1 MTTALTSR
9 LVRTVLIAGLALP
22 VMTLLS
28 PVETFTTAKA
38 ATTTMAG
45 PQSEAATLAEFKT
58 ILAQYGTFTFHQT
71 YGEVWVPTVTPQG
84 WHPYPACQWVHTK
97 DVGWYFND
105 DTAWGSIVHH
115 YGRWSHN
122 EQIGWFWVP
131 DEDWS
136 PGWVVWRKSEQWIGW
151 APMPPEQ
158 DIQLISS
165 PEFNNDKLWLFMEA
179 QKFLKGG
186 CGNPVRASRV
196 YNLTQYVTLFDLP
209 PGLFVDI
216 VVVPKWKVKVITKF
230 VTIFIDRI
238 CPPPNDRPNPPR
250 PPITYVPPRHTEAQP
265 PVRIGS
271 TTPNVPP
278 PVTHFTPPPPRVVID
293 LPRHPE
299 RIGKSDSN
307 RPVVSEKTPRRPI
320 VKIGRSIEPKPT
332 ILRTIGR
339 SIEPKPTNM
348 RGGVTLA
355 KVGQHG
361 RSSVR

>member
-1 MTTALTSR
+1 MTTALTNR

-28 PVETFTTAKA
+28 PAGTFTAAKA
-38 ATTTMAG
+38 ATTTTAG
-45 PQSEAATLAEFKT
+45 PQSEATTVAEFKL
-58 ILAQYGTFTFHQT
+58 ILAQYGTFTHHEK

-84 WHPYPACQWVHTK
+84 WHPYPACQWVYTK

-105 DTAWGSIVHH
+105 NTPWGSIVHH
-115 YGRWSHN
+115 YGRWSHD
-122 EQIGWFWVP
+122 EQTGWFWVP

-136 PGWVVWRKSEQWIGW
+136 PGWVVWRKSAQWIGW

-165 PEFNNDKLWLFMEA
+165 AEFNNDKLWLFMEA
-179 QKFLKGG
+179 QKFLQGG
-186 CGNPVRASRV
+186 CGNTVQASKV

-238 CPPPNDRPNPPR
+238 CPPVRNPPTFIPPTFNPPTNNNPPR
-250 PPITYVPPRHTEAQP
+250 RSIEHTPKHSDAQP

-271 TTPNVPP
+271 GTNLVPP
-278 PVTHFTPPPPRVVID
+278 RRVMIDPPR
-293 LPRHPE
+293 RPE
-299 RIGKSDSN
+299 RIGKPG
-307 RPVVSEKTPRRPI
+307 RKPVVTEQTPKRPI
-320 VKIGRSIEPKPT
+320 VKIGRAIEPKPS
-332 ILRTIGR
+332 IMR
-339 SIEPKPTNM
+339 SN
-348 RGGVTLA
+348 VTLA
-355 KVGQHG
+355 KVGQRG
-361 RSSVR
+361 RSSIR